1 MNITARSVA
10 VCAAASLVLV
20 SIAAAPAMAQTKS
33 LNDQLSGHWRLVSVN
48 VNETAP
54 YGAKPQGCM
63 FFDAAGHY
71 SVIVITS
78 GGARSIGYFGTYTVD
93 EVDHVMTM
101 HIEASTHASAAG
113 TDLKRLLTFNGDEL
127 TVASAQPR
135 GVLGGVKATWRR
147 AD

>member
-10 VCAAASLVLV
+10 VWTTAFLVLV
-20 SIAAAPAMAQTKS
+20 LIAAAPATAQTKS
-33 LNDQLSGHWRLVSVN
+33 LKDQLSGHWRLVSVS
-48 VNETAP
+48 VNETTP
-54 YGAKPQGCM
+54 YGAKPQGSM
-63 FFDAAGHY
+63 FLDAAGHY
-71 SVIVITS
+71 SVILITN

-93 EVDHVMTM
+93 EADHAMTM
-101 HIEASTHASAAG
+101 HIEASTHAGAAG

-135 GVLGGVKATWRR
+135 GVLGGVKAIWRR